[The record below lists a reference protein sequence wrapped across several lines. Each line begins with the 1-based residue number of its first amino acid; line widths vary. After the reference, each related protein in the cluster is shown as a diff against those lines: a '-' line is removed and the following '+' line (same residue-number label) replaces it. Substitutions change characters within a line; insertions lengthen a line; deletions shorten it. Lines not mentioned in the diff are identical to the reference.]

1 MWCYVSREAW
11 DSAQI
16 SGCNHLH
23 RHQFPPGLPWNQI
36 LSFSHLLFFFTY
48 LCICVLKSFKD
59 LSSVLVESYT
69 PVVYISPVN
78 SHRSSWESQ
87 DKYTFVFYNTL
98 KCAWQLNSAVSYTSW
113 QAIKFGQQRQR
124 GWSSSTPHELSTC
137 TFPTSFIALHPPTG
151 TLWGCLS
158 LSTRSRPDPMLGNI
172 S

>member
-23 RHQFPPGLPWNQI
+23 RHQFPPGLLWNQI
-36 LSFSHLLFFFTY
+36 LSFSHLLFFFMY
-48 LCICVLKSFKD
+48 LCICVLKSYKD

-87 DKYTFVFYNTL
+87 VESQKPRQCVSNADRKVFANPKSFCDKLIIGWRISGYFALQNIQIVCKVSGWTGKFPDNL
-98 KCAWQLNSAVSYTSW
+98 KSVQ
-113 QAIKFGQQRQR
+113 I
-124 GWSSSTPHELSTC
+124 
-137 TFPTSFIALHPPTG
+137 I
-151 TLWGCLS
+151 
-158 LSTRSRPDPMLGNI
+158 
-172 S
+172 